1 MQTYI
6 MPSPLSLLRFS
17 SAHVPPYTHKFMS
30 AVIQSLSA
38 MEGTDAPSGSGGG
51 HAHCVCVQW
60 DVLGTNTFL
69 QSQTRQSPS
78 VGNCRKSAFRIP
90 GGS

>member
-6 MPSPLSLLRFS
+6 MPSPLSLSCASHQHTCPL
-17 SAHVPPYTHKFMS
+17 THTKS

-38 MEGTDAPSGSGGG
+38 MEGTDAPPRSGGG

-60 DVLGTNTFL
+60 YGLGTNTFL
-69 QSQTRQSPS
+69 QSQARQSPS